1 MWLYRVLLALA
12 SPFIARRIWRFHKRY
27 ANYRVQETLGHWGTV
42 QADLWLH
49 CASVG
54 EVLAAKPL
62 IARWLEVNPGKQLLI
77 TTVTP
82 TGEEQVQKWFAGRV
96 QHRYL
101 PLDHKV
107 CVQRALADLHCPQ
120 LAIIE
125 TELWPNLLQ
134 TAKAKGMIIQII
146 NARLSERSA
155 KRYQKFGCF
164 SKPLMA
170 LPDRFLAHA
179 EADAK
184 RFQSLGAKDVSVVGN
199 IKFDITAP
207 DDSEAPIWREAFT
220 PNDEFVWIAA
230 STHEGE
236 DAQFLE
242 AHKALRKQIPQAK
255 LILVPRHPERFDAV
269 YELSQQQGFH
279 TVRRSEDTLNT
290 WSQAEVLL
298 GDSMGEM
305 MRYFAISD
313 VTFVAGSMIERGGH
327 NPIEPAILSK
337 PVIVGAHTFNFAD
350 ITESLVHDQGAIR
363 VQNVSELVTELLRLQ
378 DKAVRKTI
386 GANALA
392 NAKANQGA
400 LERVLLS
407 LSSV

>member
-27 ANYRVQETLGHWGTV
+27 DNYRVQEALGNWGAV

-62 IARWLEVNPGKQLLI
+62 ITRWLEAHPSKQLLI

-82 TGEEQVQKWFAGRV
+82 TGEEQVQKWFAGNV

-107 CVQRALADLHCPQ
+107 CVQRALSQLHCSQ

-134 TAKAKGMIIQII
+134 VAKAKGITIQII

-155 KRYQKFGCF
+155 KRYEKFGCF

-207 DDSEAPIWREAFT
+207 EDSEVPVWREALA
-220 PNDEFVWIAA
+220 PNHEFVWIAA

-242 AHKALRKQIPQAK
+242 AHQALRKQIPQAK
-255 LILVPRHPERFDAV
+255 LILVPRHPERFEAV

-279 TVRRSEDTLNT
+279 TARRSADQLDT
-290 WSQAEVLL
+290 WAQAEVLL

-313 VTFVAGSMIERGGH
+313 VAFVAGSMIERGGH
-327 NPIEPAILSK
+327 NPIEPAILAK
-337 PVIVGAHTFNFAD
+337 PVIVGEHTFNFAD
-350 ITESLVHDQGAIR
+350 ITESLIHDGGAARVHS
-363 VQNVSELVTELLRLQ
+363 VSELLEQLLILQ
-378 DKAVRKTI
+378 DVKQRQTMGQKALS
-386 GANALA
+386 NAQS
-392 NAKANQGA
+392 NQGA
-400 LERVLLS
+400 LARVLDYLKI
-407 LSSV
+407 